1 MREALAHLRAALDA
15 LDVHYAH
22 PQVGDDEFRL
32 WLLLVDAFT
41 ALLKAR
47 TSR

>member
-1 MREALAHLRAALDA
+1 MRDALASLRAAVDA
-15 LDVHYAH
+15 LDVHYAP
-22 PQVGDDEFRL
+22 PQGGDDEFRL